1 MLTTHDEE
9 PLGFLLVDVTRL
21 LRIRIDRALEQAG
34 LGITPGEART
44 LVYVGRLAPLHQREI
59 AVQMSV
65 EPMTL
70 VRYLDRLEERRLIR
84 REVDPADKRAK
95 LVSLSREA
103 KPLLRT
109 ILALAQQAREEAM
122 AGLSATDAVRLRS
135 APVRMRSN
143 MSTDQRTQVA

>member
-21 LRIRIDRALEQAG
+21 LRIRIDRAFEDAG

-44 LVYVGRLAPLHQREI
+44 LVYVGRLAPLHQREL

-70 VRYLDRLEERRLIR
+70 VRYLDRLEERGLIR

-122 AGLSATDAVRLRS
+122 AGLSTTDVARLRS
-135 APVRMRSN
+135 ALVRMRSN
-143 MSTDQRTQVA
+143 MSTDRTQVA